1 MICVS
6 RFATCS
12 LLLCLLFSLVSASA
26 RCQTGENYV
35 ISGSELTQLSTIFE
49 RLDALNARLQSEL
62 TASRESLTQLEN
74 ELIGLK
80 QDLDELQ
87 KHLAASGTEL
97 TQLREQL
104 RIAQDLLTRVERSFE
119 EYRNAAESRIR
130 RLMVQRNVC
139 VALAVLALIF

>member
-35 ISGSELTQLSTIFE
+35 ISGSELTQLSEIFE
-49 RLDALNARLQSEL
+49 RLDSLNAKLQSEL
-62 TASRESLTQLEN
+62 TASKESLTLLEN

-80 QDLDELQ
+80 ADLAELQ
-87 KHLAASGTEL
+87 QEL
-97 TQLREQL
+97 TQLRAQL
-104 RIAQDLLTRVERSFE
+104 QTAQSLLTQAEKSFE
-119 EYRNAAESRIR
+119 EYKKEAELRIR
-130 RLMVQRNVC
+130 SLVVQRNVC
-139 VALAVLALIF
+139 VALAVLALLF